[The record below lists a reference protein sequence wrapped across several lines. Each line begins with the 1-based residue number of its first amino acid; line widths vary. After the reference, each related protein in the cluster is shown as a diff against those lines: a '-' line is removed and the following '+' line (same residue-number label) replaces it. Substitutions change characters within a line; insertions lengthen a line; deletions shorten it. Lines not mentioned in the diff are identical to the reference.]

1 MRSVSFLFITILL
14 IYGCNFSNQSS
25 LDKKKT
31 IKLKE
36 VKSAKVEVAYIFE
49 HDLSMYNRSYFM
61 RITPTLDSFNLDH
74 KYTILLI
81 QDKDTI
87 FNKKINLDSITNKT
101 LNNRVVIDG
110 VNKESIKKNFY
121 LSKIVYHAVR
131 ANNIYFEASFKSRTQ
146 NNYLKGLFY
155 LQYLH
160 KNDLGKMTFHAL
172 NLKGFGSNKGE
183 KDHINNRKILL
194 NNVKGDYKV
203 K

>member
-87 FNKKINLDSITNKT
+87 FNKQITLDSITKKII
-101 LNNRVVIDG
+101 NNRVAIDG
-110 VNKESIKKNFY
+110 VNKENIKDNFY

-131 ANNIYFEASFKSRTQ
+131 ANNIYFEASFKSRSQ
-146 NNYLKGLFY
+146 DVYLKSLFY

-160 KNDLGKMTFHAL
+160 KNNLGKMTFHAL
-172 NLKGFGSNKGE
+172 NLKGYGSNKGE
-183 KDHINNRKILL
+183 KVHVDNRKILL
-194 NNVKGDYKV
+194 NK
-203 K
+203 